1 MSTTTTENLPQ
12 GAAPAHQVRL
22 AEQVRVAVLFERQ
35 QHDVTLPASA
45 SVAAVVD
52 SLVRVLQER
61 DDDDQAM
68 RQPDSKGMIS
78 AGMATLML
86 INGRPLDRTQTLA
99 QQGVVDGE
107 LLVMQVSD
115 ADLEFTPIIESP
127 ASAVA
132 VLNKAR
138 EPVITEYTAKVVAG
152 AVAGVCVAVV
162 TALLALAW
170 WRDLRDGQD
179 WNLIP
184 ALSAAG
190 LAVVLLSAGS
200 LVWWRQRQRVT
211 ALALWLPAA
220 LIASPAAA
228 LMAAPGEPGPWHVMF
243 SAVVTS
249 VVAAVLW
256 KLAPVPRG
264 LVAAVTIVAAG
275 VAAVALIHAWL
286 GVTLQNLAVTVLVL
300 SLFVLTGAPKLAAR
314 MAGIPVPP
322 FPTVTGKDTFEDA
335 DAIAKEALVAAQH
348 QGTPSIEELRRGA
361 EASTS
366 YLTALLASVS
376 VFFLGATIWA
386 LNPGQGRWWLAT
398 VYLGILATILILR
411 GRAFAARE
419 QSIIVV
425 STGLAMVLIT
435 VVKYALA
442 GSGTTIVYGAAAT
455 VLALGLAALV
465 AVAVVPAR
473 VFSPGFRK
481 VIEWVEYLLIVIV
494 PPLAI
499 WLLNLIYLARHS

>member
-1 MSTTTTENLPQ
+1 MSTTTTEDLPQ
-12 GAAPAHQVRL
+12 GVAPADQVRL
-22 AEQVRVAVLFERQ
+22 GEQVRVAVLFDGVQ
-35 QHDVTLPASA
+35 TDVVLPATA

-61 DDDDQAM
+61 EDDDDGM
-68 RQPDSKGMIS
+68 RQPDQKGMLS
-78 AGMATLML
+78 PGLVTLML

-99 QQGVVDGE
+99 QQGVVDGD
-107 LLVMQVSD
+107 LLLMQICD
-115 ADLEFTPIIESP
+115 AEIEFTPIIESP

-138 EPVITEYTAKVVAG
+138 ESVVTERTAKVVAG
-152 AVAGVCVAVV
+152 AVAAISVAVV

-170 WRDLRDGQD
+170 WRNLEDGQD
-179 WNLIP
+179 WNLTP

-190 LAVVLLSAGS
+190 LGLVLLLGGS

-211 ALALWLPAA
+211 ATALWLPGA
-220 LIASPAAA
+220 LIAFPAAA
-228 LMAAPGEPGPWHVMF
+228 VMASPGHPGAWHLMF
-243 SAVVTS
+243 SAAVATVL
-249 VVAAVLW
+249 AAVLW

-264 LVAAVTIVAAG
+264 LAAAVTIVGAG
-275 VAAVALIHAWL
+275 VAVLALIHAWL
-286 GVTLQNLAVTVLVL
+286 GVTLQNLSVAVLVV
-300 SLFVLTGAPKLAAR
+300 SLFVMTGAPKLAAR

-335 DAIAKEALVAAQH
+335 DAIANEALVAAEH
-348 QGTPSIEELRRGA
+348 QGTPSIERLRRGA
-361 EASTS
+361 EASAV

-376 VFFLGATIWA
+376 VFFVGSTIWA

-398 VYLGILATILILR
+398 VYLGILSTILILR
-411 GRAFAARE
+411 GRAFAARS
-419 QSIIVV
+419 QAIIVV
-425 STGLAMVLIT
+425 STGLAMVVI
-435 VVKYALA
+435 VAVKYALA
-442 GSGTTIVYGAAAT
+442 GSGTTIVYSAAAA
-455 VLALGLAALV
+455 VLGLGLAAMM
-465 AVAVVPAR
+465 AVAIVPAR

-481 VIEWVEYLLIVIV
+481 VIEWVEYLLIVVV